1 MADDVRPDEDQAPG
15 VRGEPPPPGEV
26 VPPRGGTGAVRP
38 EFPPPEASA
47 PAEGAPAAP
56 PPPDAP
62 PPAKATITPRLIRL
76 EVQSDGTPAGTRL
89 VDTDTGEEL
98 QFDAFAVAEV
108 HGGAPGMPG
117 RARVQMVFDGA
128 PVVSASNV
136 THPYALLGVVLGRGG
151 PGPLA
156 AALGQ
161 PAAPQAAPASAA
173 GPGQGG
179 ASATGLPGTHG
190 SRDHAA
196 AARMNQALN
205 QR

>member
-1 MADDVRPDEDQAPG
+1 MADDVKPDEDQAPPEGHAPAG
-15 VRGEPPPPGEV
+15 VPPPD
-26 VPPRGGTGAVRP
+26 
-38 EFPPPEASA
+38 
-47 PAEGAPAAP
+47 
-56 PPPDAP
+56 DAP
-62 PPAKATITPRLIRL
+62 PPVKAFAQPRLIRL

-89 VDTDTGEEL
+89 VDTETGEEL
-98 QFDAFAVAEV
+98 QFDALAVAEV
-108 HGGAPGMPG
+108 HGGPPGMPG

-128 PVVSASNV
+128 PAVSASNV
-136 THPYALLGVVLGRGG
+136 AHPYSLLGVVLGRGG